1 VKERVMAQPGRR
13 VDYFGIDELLTD
25 DERLTR
31 DTIGR
36 LVDKEVVPR
45 IGRAWL
51 AGEFPRD
58 LIASLG
64 ALRVYGANLPQEYG
78 CAGVSN
84 VAYGL
89 MMQELERGDSGVRS
103 FASVQ
108 GALVMYPIYEFG
120 SEEQR
125 RRWLPEMAAGKT
137 LGCFGLTEPTAGSD
151 PAAMQTRARRRSGGW
166 SLTGTKMWI
175 TNGSVADVALIW
187 AKDDDGMIRGFLADP
202 HAKGFSVHDIHT
214 KASMRASVT
223 SELVLEDVHV
233 PDADVLPRATGLGA
247 ALRCLTQARYGIAW
261 GAVGAA
267 VACYEE
273 ALAYAKERVAFGR
286 PIAATQ
292 LMQER
297 LVDMLTE
304 ITKAQLL
311 AYHMGRHKD
320 AGTLTYTQVSL
331 AKRNNVR
338 AALNIARAARSIL
351 GGYGITLEYHAMRH
365 AANLETVDTYE
376 GTYDVHTLILG
387 RDITGFDAFG
397 APAAPA
403 AEGAATPQATRVH
416 R

>member
-1 VKERVMAQPGRR
+1 MRHVSTR
-13 VDYFGIDELLTD
+13 VDYFGIEDLLSE
-25 DERLTR
+25 DERLAR
-31 DTIGR
+31 DTIAR
-36 LVDKEVVPR
+36 LVDREVIPR

-51 AGEFPRD
+51 AGEFLSD
-58 LIASLG
+58 LIPKLG
-64 ALRVYGANLPQEYG
+64 ALRVFGATLPPQYG
-78 CAGVSN
+78 CAGMNN

-89 MMQELERGDSGVRS
+89 IMQELERGDSGVRS

-108 GALVMYPIYEFG
+108 GALVMYPIYEYG
-120 SEEQR
+120 TEDQR
-125 RRWLPEMAAGKT
+125 RRWLPAMAAGEKI
-137 LGCFGLTEPTAGSD
+137 GCFGLTEPTAGSD
-151 PAAMQTRARRRSGGW
+151 PAAMQTRARRVSGGW
-166 SLTGTKMWI
+166 VLTGTKMWI
-175 TNGSVADVALIW
+175 TNGSLADVALVW
-187 AKDDDGMIRGFLADP
+187 AKDEEGEIRGFLVDP
-202 HAKGFSVHDIHT
+202 HAPGFAVHDIHT

-223 SELVLEDVHV
+223 SELVLEEVRVRDE
-233 PDADVLPRATGLGA
+233 DVLPGAVGLGA

-273 ALAYAKERVAFGR
+273 ALAYARGRIAFGR

-292 LMQER
+292 IIQSR
-297 LVDMLTE
+297 LVTMLTE

-311 AYHMGRHKD
+311 VYHLGRLKD
-320 AGTLTYTQVSL
+320 AGTMRYTHVSL

-338 AALNIARAARSIL
+338 MALDAARDARSIL

-397 APAAPA
+397 TPAP
-403 AEGAATPQATRVH
+403 
-416 R
+416 

>member
-1 VKERVMAQPGRR
+1 MPAVAERL
-13 VDYFGIDELLTD
+13 DYFGIERLLSE
-25 DERLTR
+25 DERLAR
-31 DTIGR
+31 DTIAR
-36 LVDKEVVPR
+36 LVDRDVIPR

-58 LIASLG
+58 LIPALG
-64 ALRVYGANLPQEYG
+64 ALRVYGANLPAEYG
-78 CAGVSN
+78 CAGMNN

-89 MMQELERGDSGVRS
+89 ILQELERGDSGVRS

-108 GALVMYPIYEFG
+108 GALVMYPIYEYG
-120 SEEQR
+120 TEEQR
-125 RRWLPEMAAGKT
+125 RRWLPAMAAGDKI
-137 LGCFGLTEPTAGSD
+137 GCFGLTEPTAGSD
-151 PAAMQTRARRRSGGW
+151 PAAMQTRARRRAGGW
-166 SLTGTKMWI
+166 VLTGTKMWI
-175 TNGSVADVALIW
+175 TNGSMADVAVVW
-187 AKDDDGMIRGFLADP
+187 AKDEEGEIRGFLVDP
-202 HAKGFSVHDIHT
+202 TLPGFSVHDIHT

-223 SELVLEDVHV
+223 SELVLDNVEV
-233 PDADVLPRATGLGA
+233 PADAVLPKAVGLGA

-273 ALAYAKERVAFGR
+273 ALAYARGRVAFGR
-286 PIAATQ
+286 PIAAAQ
-292 LMQER
+292 IIQER
-297 LVDMLTE
+297 LVNMLTE

-311 AYHMGRHKD
+311 VYHLGRLKD
-320 AGTLTYTQVSL
+320 AGTMRYTQVSL

-338 AALNIARAARSIL
+338 IALTIAREARSIL

-397 APAAPA
+397 AS
-403 AEGAATPQATRVH
+403 T
-416 R
+416 